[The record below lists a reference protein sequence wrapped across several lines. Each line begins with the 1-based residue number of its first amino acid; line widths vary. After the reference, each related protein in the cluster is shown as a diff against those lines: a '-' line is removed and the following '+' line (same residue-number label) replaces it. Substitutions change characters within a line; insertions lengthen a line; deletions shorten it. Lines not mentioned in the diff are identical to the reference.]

1 MGAKCLLT
9 AWDRQGMARW
19 LLNKTNPLSR
29 ALNKTSFGFVKTGK
43 TQGNLLVKLGG
54 RELKITGA
62 SNQVEAANWCQ
73 LEWQPGGLTFQVHL
87 RVRKRT

>member
-43 TQGNLLVKLGG
+43 TQGNLLVKLGRG
-54 RELKITGA
+54 GTKDSWSFQRGG
-62 SNQVEAANWCQ
+62 
-73 LEWQPGGLTFQVHL
+73 WQPGGLTFQVHL